1 VQKIKFSESARGP
14 LDGVKVL
21 DLSRLYVGN
30 VLTHHLADFGA
41 DVLKIEQSAGIGDP
55 VRALRDGGYAV
66 SWKITS
72 RNKRSLAIDLK
83 HKDGVAALLE
93 LVRDAAI
100 LVENFRPGD
109 LEKFGLGPDVLH
121 RINPKL
127 VVVRVSGWGATGP
140 YRHKLGFGTLIE
152 AFSGFAA
159 KSGSPGGPPLLPSLG
174 LADLICGL
182 TGGMATMVA
191 LREAEREGGRGQV
204 IDMSIL
210 DSMVAALGRDPA
222 AYVLT
227 GQLPERLGSR
237 STIAVPRNLY
247 RTRDGRFMALAGS
260 TQMMTKRIF
269 AAIGRAELIDDPRFC
284 NNDVRVRHADEVDQM
299 IEAFTLERTL
309 AENLAHFEER
319 QITVG
324 PVNDV
329 AMLLADPHIIE
340 RGVIV
345 EVDDEET
352 GTIPMPAPPVRLSET
367 PATFRRPAPKLGEH
381 SRDVLRG
388 LGWSHD
394 RIDGLVAAGVVK
406 EC

>member
-1 VQKIKFSESARGP
+1 VQKMKFSENARRP
-14 LDGVKVL
+14 LDGVRVL

-30 VLTHHLADFGA
+30 LLTHHLADFGA
-41 DVLKIEQSAGIGDP
+41 DVLKIEQSNVGDSA
-55 VRALRDGGYAV
+55 RALRDGGYAV
-66 SWKITS
+66 SWKISS

-83 HKDGVAALLE
+83 NKDGVAALLE
-93 LVRDAAI
+93 LVRDADI

-127 VVVRVSGWGATGP
+127 VVVRISGWGATGP
-140 YRHKLGFGTLIE
+140 YRQKLGFGTLIE

-159 KSGSPGGPPLLPSLG
+159 KSGFAGGPPLLPSLG
-174 LADLICGL
+174 LADTICGL
-182 TGGMATMVA
+182 TGGIATMVA

-204 IDMSIL
+204 IDLSIL
-210 DSMVAALGRDPA
+210 DTMVAVLGKDPA

-247 RTRDGRFMALAGS
+247 RTRDDRYMALAGS
-260 TQMMTKRIF
+260 TPTMAKKVF
-269 AAIGRAELIDDPRFC
+269 AAIGRPELIDDPRYSD
-284 NNDVRVRHADEVDQM
+284 NDARVRHVEDVDQM

-309 AENLAHFEER
+309 AENLAHFEEW
-319 QITVG
+319 QVTVG

-352 GTIPMPAPPVRLSET
+352 GAILMPAPPVRLSET

-381 SRDVLRG
+381 SRDVLRK
-388 LGWSHD
+388 LGWSDD
-394 RIDGLVAAGVVK
+394 RIDGLVATGVVNG
-406 EC
+406 